1 VTCEVRIFK
10 NTELERAK
18 NCIADPLN
26 EF

>member
-10 NTELERAK
+10 NTELERAN